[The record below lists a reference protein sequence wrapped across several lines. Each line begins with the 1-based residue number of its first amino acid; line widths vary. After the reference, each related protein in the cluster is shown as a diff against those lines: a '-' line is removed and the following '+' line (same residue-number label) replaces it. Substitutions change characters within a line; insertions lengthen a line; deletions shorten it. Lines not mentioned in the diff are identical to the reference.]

1 MRAPKDAWKQYKQAI
16 LERMGDGAVLFERLE
31 AQQPATDGWVTA
43 RCPFHD
49 DRTPSFAFHQKTGRW
64 CCFAGCG
71 KGSAFDFVMQSSGR
85 GFKETLLA
93 LGDRF
98 GVPRPALRAA
108 AGQAA
113 GRAAG
118 AANKARP
125 PIPETLIQ
133 QWTQNLWANE
143 AVVRAL
149 REQRGLSDV
158 TLKQCH
164 IGWDP
169 KRQRYAIPI
178 RDAQGAVVNVRL
190 YSPHKARKMLNY
202 TKGAHKYGSPP
213 RLFGLDALVKD
224 DAAQQVILCEG
235 EWDRLW
241 LQQEGFLAVTGTHGA
256 GVFRPDWLTHF
267 KDKDVVVLFD
277 VDTEGQKAAR
287 TVVAAFQTAAAATRA
302 ASVKH
307 VVLPLQGTKDNKD
320 VSDYF
325 HHRDHSGVDLHTLID
340 ETPVHVYEDEAKEEE
355 ILALDSF
362 VDIERKD
369 VIDRKVSC
377 DIIACGETSEAFHAV
392 EQFQIVTCPRLQKG
406 GCFECRGVGQPATLP
421 RGASEYIG
429 SCMSST
435 GQVKAMLR
443 DYACRHGQTPVIELL
458 QRTPVKE
465 FFCHQKVNRVT
476 QTRDD
481 AGQPVQL
488 IDGKQQELMEKR
500 VYYLSSDHPK
510 PGPYRATGW
519 VKSHPK
525 TQQITFLIDTLEPQA
540 DDFEGFRVS
549 EHVED
554 LRAFQAL
561 SWAAKLDELTARV
574 TRIYVRDEILVAT
587 LLTYCAPRWLPFN
600 GEIIRGWLVTAVVG
614 DAGTGKSQTTQRLA
628 EFVDIG
634 DTFSG
639 LTGSRTGLSYA
650 LVEHQQKGWQ
660 VKIGRYPANSRKL
673 LIVDEVRF
681 APAAERHCLQR
692 AEALA
697 RVYGLA
703 GDIPLVPPSDV
714 RNKLA
719 RLAAAFAVFQVSVSD
734 DFSRLHIEPEHV
746 DLAAT
751 FLDTIYTHE
760 NCGLDQ
766 YSALKGRATQL
777 RDYEQIAQAFLK
789 KRADEEHVNGS
800 ATGFFPQLIYALHT
814 TDAIRRDDL
823 VEQLDCGLETVN
835 RGVKL
840 LKRFNLLDSTKDG
853 YVKKP
858 KFNRFLRRFLAAQ
871 PDFLKS
877 LDRGAPETQSQVE
890 SQVESQVALS
900 ENPGESQ
907 VESQVTT
914 HAETIS

>member
-1 MRAPKDAWKQYKQAI
+1 MHSPKDVWKQYKQAI
-16 LERMGDGAVLFERLE
+16 LERMGDGTVLFERLE

-71 KGSAFDFVMQSSGR
+71 KGSAFDFVMQTSGR

-98 GVPRPALRAA
+98 GVPRPARPA
-108 AGQAA
+108 AG
-113 GRAAG
+113 
-118 AANKARP
+118 NPARP

-133 QWTQNLWANE
+133 QWMQNLWANE

-149 REQRGLSDV
+149 REHRGLSDV
-158 TLKQCH
+158 ILKQYH

-178 RDAQGAVVNVRL
+178 RDAHGAVVNVRL

-202 TKGAHKYGSPP
+202 TKGPHKYGSPP

-241 LQQEGFLAVTGTHGA
+241 LQQEGFVAVTGTHGA

-287 TVVAAFQTAAAATRA
+287 TVVAAFQTAAAARA

-307 VVLPLQGTKDNKD
+307 VVLPLQGTKDDKD

-325 HHRDHSGVDLHTLID
+325 HHRDHSGADLHTLINA
-340 ETPVHVYEDEAKEEE
+340 TPVHVYEDEAKEEE
-355 ILALDSF
+355 MIALDSF
-362 VDIERKD
+362 VDIEHKQ

-435 GQVKAMLR
+435 WQVKAMLR

-458 QRTPVKE
+458 RRTPVKE

-476 QTRDD
+476 QTRDE

-488 IDGKQQELMEKR
+488 IDGKQQELLEKR
-500 VYYLSSDHPK
+500 VYHLSSDHPK

-540 DDFEGFRVS
+540 DDFEGFRVDAQM
-549 EHVED
+549 EA

-561 SWAAKLDELTARV
+561 SWAAKLDELTERV
-574 TRIYVRDEILVAT
+574 TRIYERDEILLAT

-600 GEIIRGWLVTAVVG
+600 GEIIRGWLVTAIVG

-673 LIVDEVRF
+673 LIVDEAQHLPDWDVRTLAKAMEEGFLQVDRVQSKGYESQTRLILIANPKKDRIMDTF
-681 APAAERHCLQR
+681 AFGC
-692 AEALA
+692 EALKT
-697 RVYGLA
+697 LF
-703 GDIPLVPPSDV
+703 PPMILRRID
-714 RNKLA
+714 L
-719 RLAAAFAVFQVSVSD
+719 AVFANTSD
-734 DFSRLHIEPEHV
+734 LQ
-746 DLAAT
+746 DLSFASQPVIIST
-751 FLDTIYTHE
+751 
-760 NCGLDQ
+760 
-766 YSALKGRATQL
+766 
-777 RDYEQIAQAFLK
+777 
-789 KRADEEHVNGS
+789 
-800 ATGFFPQLIYALHT
+800 
-814 TDAIRRDDL
+814 
-823 VEQLDCGLETVN
+823 
-835 RGVKL
+835 KL
-840 LKRFNLLDSTKDG
+840 LYFCSSRCRKRDPRSHPSGSSST
-853 YVKKP
+853 YC
-858 KFNRFLRRFLAAQ
+858 LH
-871 PDFLKS
+871 S
-877 LDRGAPETQSQVE
+877 M
-890 SQVESQVALS
+890 
-900 ENPGESQ
+900 
-907 VESQVTT
+907 
-914 HAETIS
+914 